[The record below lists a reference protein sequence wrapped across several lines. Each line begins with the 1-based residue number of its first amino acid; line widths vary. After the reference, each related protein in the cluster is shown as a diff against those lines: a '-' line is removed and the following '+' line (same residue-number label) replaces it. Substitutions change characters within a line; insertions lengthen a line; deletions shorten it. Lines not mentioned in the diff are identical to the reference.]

1 VREIDVVLCW
11 NMHQPQYRNAGGE
24 YRLPWVYLHATKD
37 YADMAWH
44 LERVPAAK
52 AVVNFTPVLLEQLH
66 DYTLQFQRGVFRDP
80 ILRALQRG
88 DADSPDM
95 RPALAYAVCRSNYD
109 RMVRRFPEYERLYGL
124 AQAAA
129 AGGPALSDQDRA
141 DSLVWY
147 HLAWL
152 GEGSRR
158 DDARV
163 QRLSAK
169 ARGFSAADRAEM
181 LAVVGELIASIVP
194 RYRKLAEDGRV
205 ELITSP
211 YSHPMVPLL
220 IDFDAALEAEPG
232 VTQPR
237 SRGYPGGRNR
247 ADAHIKASLAAHV
260 DDFGSRP
267 IGCWPPEGGVS
278 TLALAALAANGFRWA
293 ASDESVLRN
302 SLRSSG
308 ADVGSRRDYVY
319 MPYAVHTDGGTIAC
333 FFRDHD
339 LSDRIGFRYSDWHA
353 DDAVANL
360 LSALEEIAGNGSAR
374 IVSVVL
380 DGENAWE
387 HYPENA
393 YYFLSGL
400 YQRLSADPRIRLTT
414 FETHLLSAA
423 SIPALRAL
431 VAGSWVQGNFSTW
444 IGSPDKNRG
453 WDMLVAAKQAY
464 DRVIES
470 GRLTSEAAR
479 RAEMILRWCEGSDW
493 FWWFGSY
500 NPAQA
505 VSDFEHLFRD
515 HLRDLYAA
523 LGVQVPAALDITLSI
538 GAGAPEHGGTMRRSD
553 T

>member
-1 VREIDVVLCW
+1 
-11 NMHQPQYRNAGGE
+11 
-24 YRLPWVYLHATKD
+24 
-37 YADMAWH
+37 
-44 LERVPAAK
+44 
-52 AVVNFTPVLLEQLH
+52 
-66 DYTLQFQRGVFRDP
+66 
-80 ILRALQRG
+80 
-88 DADSPDM
+88 
-95 RPALAYAVCRSNYD
+95 
-109 RMVRRFPEYERLYGL
+109 MVRRFPEYERLYGL

-158 DDARV
+158 EDARV

-169 ARGFSAADRAEM
+169 ARGFSAADRAQM
-181 LAVVGELIASIVP
+181 LAVIGELIASIVP

-211 YSHPMVPLL
+211 YAHPILPLL
-220 IDFDAALEAEPG
+220 IDVDAALEAEPG
-232 VTQPR
+232 ATLPPT
-237 SRGYPGGRNR
+237 GYPGGPNR
-247 ADAHIKASLAAHV
+247 VDAHIKASLAAHAA
-260 DDFGSRP
+260 DFGARP
-267 IGCWPPEGGVS
+267 VGCWPPEGGVS
-278 TLALAALAANGFRWA
+278 TFALAALAANGFRWA

-302 SLRSSG
+302 SLQSAG
-308 ADVGSRRDYVY
+308 ADLGSGRDYVY
-319 MPYAVHTDGGTIAC
+319 TPYAVHTDGGTIAC

-360 LSALEEIAGNGSAR
+360 TSALEAIADQGSAR
-374 IVSVVL
+374 VVSIVL

-393 YYFLSGL
+393 YYFLSAL
-400 YQRLSADPRIRLTT
+400 YDRLSANPRIRLTT
-414 FETHLLSAA
+414 FGDHLSRAA
-423 SIPALRAL
+423 SMPALRRM

-444 IGSPDKNRG
+444 IGSADKNRG

-464 DRVIES
+464 DGAMES
-470 GRLTSEAAR
+470 GRLTSAAAQ

-505 VSDFEHLFRD
+505 VSDFEQLFRD
-515 HLRDLYAA
+515 HVRDLYAA
-523 LGVQVPAALDITLSI
+523 LGAPVPAELGVVVSV
-538 GAGAPEHGGTMRRSD
+538 GAGVPEHGGTMRRSN